1 MKQEIDIV
9 WLRRDLRLKDNKAL
23 SEALKNGRS
32 IIIIFIFDINIIDEL
47 NIDDARISFIY
58 KTLQKLNKKLHEH
71 KSSLLI
77 LKGDPLEIFKK
88 LNLDYTINS
97 VFWNKDY
104 EPYANLRDNEV
115 SSYFSENNVNTYSFK
130 DHVVFEEN
138 DILKDD
144 GKPYAIFTPY
154 SKKWKKALT
163 KSLVSEIPCDISEA
177 NLLPCKFHFP
187 TIEELGFKTSLI
199 EVPAY
204 SLDNLENYNEW
215 RDIPSKKGTS
225 KLSVHLRF
233 GTVSPRKMVSNA
245 LKIGEQFLNEL
256 IWREFFLQIMW
267 HFPNSAIENFKSK
280 YNNIDWRNRE
290 GEFEKWCSGNT
301 GYPIVDAGMRELNTT
316 GLMHNRV
323 RMITASFLCKH
334 LLIDWRWGEAY
345 FAEKLLDYDL
355 ALNVGNWQW
364 VAGTGCDSAP
374 YFRVFNPTAQTERF
388 DSNLE
393 YIKKWVPEFMELDY
407 CQPMVEHKFARN
419 RALETYKKGLAEL

>member
-9 WLRRDLRLKDNKAL
+9 WLRRDLRLNDNKAL
-23 SEALKNGRS
+23 SEALNSGRS
-32 IIIIFIFDINIIDEL
+32 IIVLFIFDTNIIDEL
-47 NIDDARISFIY
+47 NKDDARISFIY

-71 KSSLLI
+71 KSSLLT
-77 LKGDPLEIFKK
+77 LQGDPLQIFKK
-88 LNLDYTINS
+88 LNSDYTINS

-115 SSYFSENNVNTYSFK
+115 SSYLGENNVKTYSFK

-144 GKPYAIFTPY
+144 GKPYTIFTPY

-163 KSLVSEIPCDISEA
+163 KAMIAEIPCNISEA
-177 NLLPCKFHFP
+177 NLLTHKFHFP
-187 TIEELGFKTSLI
+187 TIKELGFETSTI
-199 EVPAY
+199 EVPNY

-215 RDIPSKKGTS
+215 RNIPSKNGTS

-233 GTVSPRKMVSNA
+233 GTVSSRKMVSNA
-245 LKIGEQFLNEL
+245 LKIGEQFLSEL
-256 IWREFFLQIMW
+256 IWREFFIQIMW
-267 HFPNSAIENFKSK
+267 HFPHSAIENFKLK
-280 YNNIDWRNRE
+280 YNNIEWRNNE
-290 GEFEKWCSGNT
+290 AEFEKWCSGNT
-301 GYPIVDAGMRELNTT
+301 GYPIVDAGMRQLNTT

-388 DSNLE
+388 DSDLA

-407 CQPMVEHKFARN
+407 CQPMVEHKFART
-419 RALETYKKGLAEL
+419 RALETYKKGLQN